1 MIFNIIKVIHIVSV
15 ISWMAGLLYLPR
27 IFVYHAN
34 PKITEETSNTFKIME
49 RRLYRY
55 ICTPAAYA
63 AWITGLV
70 LTYYIGFEIWLL
82 LKILFVFF
90 LTIYHFICGKWLSNF
105 ANEKNSYSEKFY
117 RFANEVPTIILI
129 VVIVLVVF
137 KF

>member
-70 LTYYIGFEIWLL
+70 LTYYTGFEIWLL

>member
-70 LTYYIGFEIWLL
+70 LAYYISFEIWLL
-82 LKILFVFF
+82 LKILFVSI